1 MKRTGTSV
9 NDCITNKLTDIKCT
23 TKVRICFTAV
33 EIGLPKLGN
42 YCLECTHAQASAQFV
57 HSMHICLQYLV
68 QTVFV
73 ICSTVIKIFQQTSIT
88 RFSPNNSSVYL
99 FTWRCM
105 LWSWVFHIFFLLV
118 CYIHSMT
125 ACTYKNY
132 QESMNSTCR
141 RYYELQKPSHSIWSL
156 RSQKIK
162 RILLAVH
169 WMHTVTELSYYV
181 IKSRQRNTTILPQWN
196 TYQEKYSWFMKTRWN

>member
-1 MKRTGTSV
+1 
-9 NDCITNKLTDIKCT
+9 
-23 TKVRICFTAV
+23 
-33 EIGLPKLGN
+33 
-42 YCLECTHAQASAQFV
+42 
-57 HSMHICLQYLV
+57 
-68 QTVFV
+68 
-73 ICSTVIKIFQQTSIT
+73 
-88 RFSPNNSSVYL
+88 
-99 FTWRCM
+99 M

-156 RSQKIK
+156 MSQKIK

-196 TYQEKYSWFMKTRWN
+196 TYQEKYSWFMKTWWNIMVPKTLTNPRPQQEYLLQVLFYSSLGAWCHWMYVPAEAYCHSLFNVT